1 MHSRY
6 DEIQEI
12 LDNFKEQLPESDLS
26 AEASENKEW
35 PRQVILAETFI
46 HDHLYDDRLT
56 VGWLKEKCRIN
67 GKNFAA
73 RFRRCTGY
81 HPKEY
86 ILHYRLKAGKRLL
99 NQSKVSITEIAL
111 AVGFRSVSSFCKT
124 FKKREDLR
132 PSEWQSKNQTQNKIQ
147 DIFQDRIQARK

>member
-1 MHSRY
+1 MHSKY
-6 DEIQEI
+6 DAIQEV
-12 LDNFKEQLPESDLS
+12 LDDYKKELPEV
-26 AEASENKEW
+26 EPEW
-35 PRQVILAETFI
+35 PYKVQSTYVFI
-46 HDHLYDDRLT
+46 YEHLYDDRLT

-73 RFRRCTGY
+73 HFRRCTGY

-124 FKKREDLR
+124 FKEREGLR
-132 PSEWQSKNQTQNKIQ
+132 PSEWRSKAE
-147 DIFQDRIQARK
+147 DIE